1 MNRIISIDVFRALT
15 MVLMIWVNDFWTLK
29 SIPKWLKHAATGEDY
44 LGFSDVIF
52 PWFLFVMGMSIP
64 FAFEDRIKKGE
75 TIIVMWA
82 HIVLRSIALIVMGLF
97 HMNMEMYNNETSFI
111 TKPIYVIISTSA
123 FFMIWNMY
131 PQTDQKK
138 QNLFKVL
145 RITGVLILIGMFLSF
160 SGKSYDGREIGF
172 ETHWWGILGLIGWVY
187 LIAGSAFLFI
197 KNSLVGV
204 FVAFFV
210 CLALNIISSFGIPY
224 NIFSWQSDH
233 WIPGSGG
240 LQALTFGGVIV
251 SLFLIE
257 NRNKDNIKRLYITLC
272 CFGLISLS
280 SGLLL
285 RNYFVLNKN
294 LGTPTWILVSL
305 STAVFLFIFL
315 HWLSDVKKILAW
327 YKYINIAGTATLT
340 CYLIPYFYYSLRTL
354 SGIVLPEFLLTG
366 FIGLTKSLIY
376 SLIIVGICWGLK
388 QIKIQLKI

>member
-75 TIIVMWA
+75 SNIAMLT
-82 HIVLRSIALIVMGLF
+82 HIVLRSIALLVMGLF
-97 HMNMEMYNNETSFI
+97 HMNMEMYSHETSFFI
-111 TKPIYVIISTSA
+111 KPIYVIISTSA

-131 PQTDQKK
+131 PKTDQKK
-138 QNLFKVL
+138 QTLLKAL

-210 CLALNIISSFGIPY
+210 CLALNIISSSGIPY

-240 LQALTFGGVIV
+240 LQALTFGGIIV

-354 SGIVLPEFLLTG
+354 SGIVLPELLLTG

>member
-97 HMNMEMYNNETSFI
+97 HMNMEMYNHETSLFI
-111 TKPIYVIISTSA
+111 KPIYVIIATSA

-138 QNLFKVL
+138 QNLFKAL

-160 SGKSYDGREIGF
+160 SGKSYDGQEIGF

-210 CLALNIISSFGIPY
+210 CLSLNIISSSGIPY

-240 LQALTFGGVIV
+240 LQALTFGGIIV

>member
-138 QNLFKVL
+138 QNLFKAL

-160 SGKSYDGREIGF
+160 SGKSYDGQEIGF

-210 CLALNIISSFGIPY
+210 CLALNIISSSGIPY

-240 LQALTFGGVIV
+240 LQALTFGGIIV

>member
-97 HMNMEMYNNETSFI
+97 HMNMEMYNHETSLFI
-111 TKPIYVIISTSA
+111 KPIYVIIATSA
-123 FFMIWNMY
+123 FFMIWIMY
-131 PQTDQKK
+131 PKTDQKK
-138 QNLFKVL
+138 QNLFKAL

-160 SGKSYDGREIGF
+160 SGKSYDGQEIGF

-210 CLALNIISSFGIPY
+210 CLSLNIISSSGIPY

-240 LQALTFGGVIV
+240 LQALTFGGIIV

>member
-75 TIIVMWA
+75 TIIVMWV

-97 HMNMEMYNNETSFI
+97 HMNMEMYNHETSLFI
-111 TKPIYVIISTSA
+111 KPIYVIIATSA

-131 PQTDQKK
+131 PKTDQKK
-138 QNLFKVL
+138 QNLFKAL

-160 SGKSYDGREIGF
+160 SGKSYDGQEIGF

-285 RNYFVLNKN
+285 RNYFVLNKI
-294 LGTPTWILVSL
+294 LGTPTSILVSL

-366 FIGLTKSLIY
+366 FIGLTKSFIY

>member
-75 TIIVMWA
+75 TTIIIWA

-97 HMNMEMYNNETSFI
+97 HMNMEMYNHETSFF

-160 SGKSYDGREIGF
+160 SGKSYDGQEIGF

>member
-75 TIIVMWA
+75 SNIAMLT
-82 HIVLRSIALIVMGLF
+82 HIVLRSIALLVMGLF
-97 HMNMEMYNNETSFI
+97 HMNMEMYSHETSFFI
-111 TKPIYVIISTSA
+111 KPIYVIISTSA

-131 PQTDQKK
+131 PKTDQKK
-138 QNLFKVL
+138 QTLLKAL

-210 CLALNIISSFGIPY
+210 CLALNIISSSGIPY

-240 LQALTFGGVIV
+240 LQALTFGGIIV

>member
-1 MNRIISIDVFRALT
+1 
-15 MVLMIWVNDFWTLK
+15 MIWVNDFWTLK

-138 QNLFKVL
+138 QNLFKAL

-160 SGKSYDGREIGF
+160 SGKSYDGQEIGF

>member
-29 SIPKWLKHAATGEDY
+29 SIPKWLKHASTGEDY

-75 TIIVMWA
+75 TTIIILA

-111 TKPIYVIISTSA
+111 TKPIYVIIATSA

-138 QNLFKVL
+138 QNLFKAL

-160 SGKSYDGREIGF
+160 SGKSYDGQEIGF

>member
-138 QNLFKVL
+138 QNLFKAL

-160 SGKSYDGREIGF
+160 SGKSYDGQEIGF

>member
-75 TIIVMWA
+75 SNIAMLT
-82 HIVLRSIALIVMGLF
+82 HIVLRSIALLVMGLF
-97 HMNMEMYNNETSFI
+97 HMNMEMYSHETSFFI
-111 TKPIYVIISTSA
+111 KPIYVIISTSA

-131 PQTDQKK
+131 PKTDQKK
-138 QNLFKVL
+138 QTLLKAL

-210 CLALNIISSFGIPY
+210 CLALNIISSSGIPY

-240 LQALTFGGVIV
+240 LQALTFGGIIV

-327 YKYINIAGTATLT
+327 YKYIKIAGTATLT

>member
-97 HMNMEMYNNETSFI
+97 HMNMEMYNNETSFF

-138 QNLFKVL
+138 QNLFKAL

-160 SGKSYDGREIGF
+160 SGKSYDGQEIGF

>member
-138 QNLFKVL
+138 QNLFKAL

-160 SGKSYDGREIGF
+160 SGKSYDGQEIGF

-210 CLALNIISSFGIPY
+210 CLSLNIISSSGIPY

-240 LQALTFGGVIV
+240 LQALTFGGIIV

-305 STAVFLFIFL
+305 STAVFLFVIL

>member
-29 SIPKWLKHAATGEDY
+29 SIPKWLKHASTGEDY

-97 HMNMEMYNNETSFI
+97 HMNMEMYNNETSFF

-138 QNLFKVL
+138 QNLFKAL

-160 SGKSYDGREIGF
+160 SGKSYDGQEIGF

-240 LQALTFGGVIV
+240 LQALTFGGIIV

>member
-97 HMNMEMYNNETSFI
+97 HMNMEMYNNETSFF

-160 SGKSYDGREIGF
+160 SGKSYDGQEIGF

-240 LQALTFGGVIV
+240 LQALTFGGIIV

>member
-97 HMNMEMYNNETSFI
+97 HMNMEMYNNETSFF

-138 QNLFKVL
+138 QNLFKAL

-160 SGKSYDGREIGF
+160 SGKSYDGQEIGF

-197 KNSLVGV
+197 KNSFVGV

-257 NRNKDNIKRLYITLC
+257 NRNKENTKRLYTTLC

>member
-1 MNRIISIDVFRALT
+1 
-15 MVLMIWVNDFWTLK
+15 MIWVNDFWTLK

-75 TIIVMWA
+75 TTIIIWA

-138 QNLFKVL
+138 QNLFKAL

-160 SGKSYDGREIGF
+160 SGKSYDGQEIGF

-210 CLALNIISSFGIPY
+210 CLALNIISSSGIPY

-240 LQALTFGGVIV
+240 LQALTFGGIIV

>member
-138 QNLFKVL
+138 QNLFKAL

-160 SGKSYDGREIGF
+160 SGKSYDGQEIGF

-210 CLALNIISSFGIPY
+210 CLALNIISSSGIPY

-240 LQALTFGGVIV
+240 LQALTFGGIIV

-305 STAVFLFIFL
+305 STAIFLFIFL

>member
-75 TIIVMWA
+75 SNIAMLT
-82 HIVLRSIALIVMGLF
+82 HIVLRSIALLVMGLF
-97 HMNMEMYNNETSFI
+97 HMNMEMYSHETSFFI
-111 TKPIYVIISTSA
+111 KPIYVIISTSA

-131 PQTDQKK
+131 PKTDQKK
-138 QNLFKVL
+138 QTLLKAL

-160 SGKSYDGREIGF
+160 SGKSYDGQEIGF

-210 CLALNIISSFGIPY
+210 CLALNIISSSGIPY
-224 NIFSWQSDH
+224 NIFSWQSGH
-233 WIPGSGG
+233 WIPGNGG

>member
-75 TIIVMWA
+75 TTIIIWA

-97 HMNMEMYNNETSFI
+97 HMNMEMYNNETSFF

-131 PQTDQKK
+131 PKTDQKK
-138 QNLFKVL
+138 QTLLKAL

-160 SGKSYDGREIGF
+160 SGKSYDGQEIGF

-210 CLALNIISSFGIPY
+210 CLALNIISSSGIPY

-240 LQALTFGGVIV
+240 LQALTFGGIIV

>member
-29 SIPKWLKHAATGEDY
+29 LIPKWLKHASKGEDY

-75 TIIVMWA
+75 SNIVIWT

-97 HMNMEMYNNETSFI
+97 HMNMEMYNHETSFFI
-111 TKPIYVIISTSA
+111 KPIYVIISTSA

-131 PQTDQKK
+131 PKTDQMK
-138 QNLFKVL
+138 QNIFKAI
-145 RITGVLILIGMFLSF
+145 RIAGVIILIGMFLSF
-160 SGKSYDGREIGF
+160 SGKSYDGKEIGF
-172 ETHWWGILGLIGWVY
+172 ESHWWGILGLIGWVY
-187 LIAGSAFLFI
+187 LVAGTTFLFI
-197 KNSLVGV
+197 KNSLIGT

-210 CLALNIISSFGIPY
+210 CLGLNIISSSGIPY
-224 NIFSWQSDH
+224 NIFSWQSDN

-240 LQALTFGGVIV
+240 LQALTFGGIIV

-257 NRNKDNIKRLYITLC
+257 NRNKENIKRLYTTLC

-285 RNYFVLNKN
+285 RNYFVLNKI
-294 LGTPTWILVSL
+294 LGTPTWVLVSL

-327 YKYINIAGTATLT
+327 YKYIKIAGTATLT
-340 CYLIPYFYYSLRTL
+340 CYLIPYFYYSFRTL
-354 SGIVLPEFLLTG
+354 SGIAFPEFLRTG
-366 FIGLTKSLIY
+366 FIGLAKSLIY

-388 QIKIQLKI
+388 QAKIQLKI

>member
-97 HMNMEMYNNETSFI
+97 HMNMEMYNHETSFF

-138 QNLFKVL
+138 QNLFKAL

-160 SGKSYDGREIGF
+160 SGKSYDGQEIGF

-210 CLALNIISSFGIPY
+210 CLALNIISSSGIPY

-240 LQALTFGGVIV
+240 LQALTFGGIIV

-294 LGTPTWILVSL
+294 LGTPTWILISL

>member
-75 TIIVMWA
+75 TIIVMLT

-97 HMNMEMYNNETSFI
+97 HMNMEMYNHETSFF

-138 QNLFKVL
+138 QNLFKAL

-160 SGKSYDGREIGF
+160 SGKSYDGQEIGF

-210 CLALNIISSFGIPY
+210 CLALNIISSSGIPY

-240 LQALTFGGVIV
+240 LQALTFGGIIV

>member
-29 SIPKWLKHAATGEDY
+29 SIPKWLKHASTGEDY

-138 QNLFKVL
+138 QNLFKAL

-160 SGKSYDGREIGF
+160 SGKSYDGQEIGF

>member
-1 MNRIISIDVFRALT
+1 
-15 MVLMIWVNDFWTLK
+15 MIWVNDFWTLK
-29 SIPKWLKHAATGEDY
+29 SIPKCLKHASTGEDY

-75 TIIVMWA
+75 TTIIILA

-111 TKPIYVIISTSA
+111 TKPIYVIIATSA

-138 QNLFKVL
+138 QNLFKAL

-160 SGKSYDGREIGF
+160 SGKSYDGQEIGF

-210 CLALNIISSFGIPY
+210 CLALNIISSSGIPY

>member
-1 MNRIISIDVFRALT
+1 
-15 MVLMIWVNDFWTLK
+15 MIWVNDFWTLK

-97 HMNMEMYNNETSFI
+97 HMNMEMYNNETSFF

-138 QNLFKVL
+138 QNLFKAL

-160 SGKSYDGREIGF
+160 SGKSYDGQEIGF

-210 CLALNIISSFGIPY
+210 CLALNIISSSGIPY

>member
-138 QNLFKVL
+138 QNLFKAL

-160 SGKSYDGREIGF
+160 SGKSYDGQEIGF

-210 CLALNIISSFGIPY
+210 CLSLNIISSSGIPY

-240 LQALTFGGVIV
+240 LQALTFGGIIV